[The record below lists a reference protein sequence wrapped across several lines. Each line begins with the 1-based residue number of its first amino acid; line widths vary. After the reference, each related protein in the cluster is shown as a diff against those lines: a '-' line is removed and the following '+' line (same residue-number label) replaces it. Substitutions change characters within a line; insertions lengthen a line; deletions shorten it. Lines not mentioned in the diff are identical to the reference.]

1 MDTITE
7 FKQPKQLTKENFEK
21 ETGFPLNFAF
31 FMLCGSIESKE
42 VQELASQVFNLAMR
56 LTGYNGLDDQMEFI
70 SHLKEAYDNFQKWQK
85 DNCSE
90 QAKSDNDQQI
100 KE

>member
-21 ETGFPLNFAF
+21 EAGFPLDFAF
-31 FMLCGSIESKE
+31 GMLCGSIESKE
-42 VQELASQVFNLAMR
+42 VQELAAQVFNLAMR

-85 DNCSE
+85 DNAN
-90 QAKSDNDQQI
+90 QV
-100 KE
+100 KESADS